1 MSLTSYILEF
11 KIGNYSNFKT
21 FYDLTN
27 KQIYLTALSILKN
40 SDDALDIMQDV
51 YLNFLNNIHNV
62 KEKEFHIGYLV
73 RISRNLSINFYNRQK
88 REIKDE
94 NFILNSGFEED
105 YLHDYKVK
113 AILDLLDLDIERE
126 IITYHIILDYKFRDI
141 ASIVDKPLG
150 TVLWIYN
157 KAIKKL
163 RERMKQDD

>member
-40 SDDALDIMQDV
+40 SDDSLDIMQDV

-73 RISRNLSINFYNRQK
+73 RISRNLSINFYNR
-88 REIKDE
+88 
-94 NFILNSGFEED
+94 
-105 YLHDYKVK
+105 
-113 AILDLLDLDIERE
+113 
-126 IITYHIILDYKFRDI
+126 
-141 ASIVDKPLG
+141 
-150 TVLWIYN
+150 
-157 KAIKKL
+157 
-163 RERMKQDD
+163 